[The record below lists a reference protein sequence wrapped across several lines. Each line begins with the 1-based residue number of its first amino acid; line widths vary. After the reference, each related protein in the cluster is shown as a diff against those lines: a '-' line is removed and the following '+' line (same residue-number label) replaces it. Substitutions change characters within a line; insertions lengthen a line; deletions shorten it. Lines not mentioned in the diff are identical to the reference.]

1 MEIQCGYTA
10 EFCAVL
16 PHSRAGFMDFA
27 VRLEY
32 SAPKFYK
39 ILVKDRFVEF
49 CKFHGQPR

>member
-16 PHSRAGFMDFA
+16 PHKWSWLYGFA

-32 SAPKFYK
+32 SVPKFYG
-39 ILVKDRFVEF
+39 IQAKDRFVEF
-49 CKFHGQPR
+49 CKFHG